1 MHCLAATQCALA
13 LPWVLS
19 EATDSTK
26 NTNDIE
32 QMNLLNRNY
41 QLPQTAEII
50 GGCARI
56 WL

>member
-1 MHCLAATQCALA
+1 MAATQWALA
-13 LPWVLS
+13 FLWVLS
-19 EATDSTK
+19 EATGSTE
-26 NTNDIE
+26 NTKDIE

-41 QLPQTAEII
+41 QRPQTAEVI